1 VGYEHIEIERD
12 GHLAT
17 LWINRPEKLNAM
29 SADIWRDI
37 PAAIAEIDADDS
49 ARVVILAGRG
59 PAFTVGIDIELLA
72 SLQPGPGSRAETSMN
87 LYRTIKDLQR
97 TASCLA
103 QSPKPVIAAVHGYCL
118 GGGMDLITACDI
130 RVASKDATFSI
141 RETRMGLVAD
151 VGSLQRL
158 PAIVGPGHTA
168 ELAYTGKDID
178 AARALQIGLI
188 KAVLPSADAALQA
201 AIDTAAEIADNSPL
215 VIRGIKQALA
225 ANEGQ
230 TVEQALDKAA
240 HWNAAY
246 LISDDLTEA
255 ITAFVEKRRPD
266 FTGT

>member
-1 VGYEHIEIERD
+1 MGYQHLEIERD

-17 LWINRPEKLNAM
+17 LWLNRPEKLNAM

-37 PAAIAEIDADDS
+37 PAAMAEIDADDS

-59 PAFTVGIDIELLA
+59 PAFTVGIDIELLV
-72 SLQPGPGSRAETSMN
+72 SLQPGAGSRAETSMN
-87 LYRTIKDLQR
+87 LYRTIKELQR
-97 TASCLA
+97 TASCFA
-103 QSPKPVIAAVHGYCL
+103 ESPKPVIAAVHGYCL

-130 RVASKDATFSI
+130 RVASEDATFSI

-178 AARALQIGLI
+178 ATRALKIGLVN
-188 KAVLPSADAALQA
+188 AVLPSAGAALEA
-201 AIDTAAEIADNSPL
+201 ARETATEIADNSPL
-215 VIRGIKQALA
+215 VVRGIKQALA
-225 ANEGQ
+225 GNEGQ

-240 HWNAAY
+240 QWNAAY

-255 ITAFVEKRRPD
+255 ITAFIEKRKPD

>member
-1 VGYEHIEIERD
+1 VGYQHIEIERD
-12 GHLAT
+12 GYVAT
-17 LWINRPEKLNAM
+17 LWINRAEKLNAM

-37 PAAIAEIDADDS
+37 PAAMAEIDADDS

-72 SLQPGPGSRAETSMN
+72 SLQPGVGSRAETSMN
-87 LYRTIKDLQR
+87 LYRTIKELQR
-97 TASCLA
+97 TASCFA
-103 QSPKPVIAAVHGYCL
+103 ESPKPVIATVQGYCL

-130 RVASKDATFSI
+130 RVASEDAIFSI

-178 AARALQIGLI
+178 AARALTIGLVNS
-188 KAVLPSADAALQA
+188 VLPSADDAVRAAR
-201 AIDTAAEIADNSPL
+201 EIAVEIAENSPL
-215 VIRGIKQALA
+215 VVQGIKQALA
-225 ANEGQ
+225 ANERQ
-230 TVEQALDKAA
+230 TVAQALDNAA
-240 HWNAAY
+240 QWNAAY

-255 ITAFVEKRRPD
+255 IAAFVEKRKPD